1 LRPIPDDEI
10 LGPGATLRKHVLAGD
25 EVYCL
30 ILGQGITSRMQKYT
44 HDDILSISQFDYSQ
58 ELCDLQRNAKAAAG
72 IIGFKHIE
80 LLSNPDNAFDT
91 VSLLSIV
98 KSIEFYLDLWK
109 PEIIYTHFG
118 QDLNVDHRLTFQA
131 VMVACRPGCSIVKEI
146 YCFEISSSTDYA
158 NNTGLQP
165 FIPDKFVDIKETLQ
179 CKINAMKCYQT
190 ELRDWPHPRSLEGIK
205 ILAQYRGMT
214 VNKEYCEAFETI
226 RKVG

>member
-1 LRPIPDDEI
+1 LHPIPDDEI

-30 ILGQGITSRMQKYT
+30 ILGEGAVMHGIDSEELVNQSR
-44 HDDILSISQFDYSQ
+44 S
-58 ELCDLQRNAKAAAG
+58 AG
-72 IIGFKHIE
+72 KVIGFNEMRFIGLKDNELDTYPLLYIIKAIE
-80 LLSNPDNAFDT
+80 AHLKTIQPN
-91 VSLLSIV
+91 
-98 KSIEFYLDLWK
+98 
-109 PEIIYTHFG
+109 IIYTHHFG
-118 QDLNVDHRLTFQA
+118 DLNIDHRITFQA
-131 VMVACRPGCSIVKEI
+131 VMTACRPGCSTVKEI
-146 YCFEISSSTDYA
+146 YAFEISSSTDYA

-205 ILAQYRGMT
+205 ILAQFRGMM